1 MPFTSVSLPLS
12 IHRGSKCQSQ
22 PQTAAPTASRHGNG
36 GHRCISEDLVDRE
49 INKLFHH
56 ATGWLSYSPMMGC
69 IHTATGWYMPLLV
82 YVPFYRGTLQLAV
95 ELKKLHQ
102 SPVHKASR
110 LKVAQTHDKSQRWK
124 VSSQW
129 IPGEINPNY

>member
-1 MPFTSVSLPLS
+1 MPKP
-12 IHRGSKCQSQ
+12 
-22 PQTAAPTASRHGNG
+22 AANSGPHGVKARERWTQVHIQRPGRSRDKSA
-36 GHRCISEDLVDRE
+36 ISPCNWV
-49 INKLFHH
+49 
-56 ATGWLSYSPMMGC
+56 ATVSYSPMMGC

-110 LKVAQTHDKSQRWK
+110 LKVAQTHAQVTAVEGFQSMDPRR
-124 VSSQW
+124 
-129 IPGEINPNY
+129 N